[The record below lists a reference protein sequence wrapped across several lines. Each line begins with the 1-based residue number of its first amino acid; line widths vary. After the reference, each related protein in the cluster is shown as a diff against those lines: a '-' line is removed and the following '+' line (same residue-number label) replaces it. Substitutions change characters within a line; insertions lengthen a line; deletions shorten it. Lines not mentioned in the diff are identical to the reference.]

1 MAYAYGELWMVRQ
14 VRSPLVVMLQPW
26 MLLVKE
32 SAQNI
37 VGQRALTLALAS
49 CALR

>member
-1 MAYAYGELWMVRQ
+1 MAYAYGELWIVRQ

-32 SAQNI
+32 TAQNI